1 MQARHPLSFIISTSA
16 SRLSLLYLMRSSLS
30 LILYSCRRLRREIVK
45 NTIYAGN
52 LCDDALNEVVD
63 QLVRQVLDG
72 DFHDIGGV
80 DGTNDARPVEG
91 ALAVLDAG
99 GLEVRNGSWRTLR
112 EGSRRIRG
120 LLRVCR
126 G

>member
-1 MQARHPLSFIISTSA
+1 MYVGLQYIFEYAVPKRENLQLF
-16 SRLSLLYLMRSSLS
+16 
-30 LILYSCRRLRREIVK
+30 ILYSCRRLRREIVK
-45 NTIYAGN
+45 NTIYAGD
-52 LCDDALNEVVD
+52 LCDDTLNEVVD

-80 DGTNDARPVEG
+80 DGTDDARPVEG

-99 GLEVRNGSWRTLR
+99 GLEVRNDGEVLPYFALETV
-112 EGSRRIRG
+112 